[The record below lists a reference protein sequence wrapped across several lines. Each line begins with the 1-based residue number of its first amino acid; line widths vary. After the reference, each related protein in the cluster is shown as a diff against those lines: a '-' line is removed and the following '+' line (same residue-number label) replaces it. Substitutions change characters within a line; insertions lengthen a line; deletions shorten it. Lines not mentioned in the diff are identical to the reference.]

1 MGIYY
6 YRYIIVF
13 NNSYHTV
20 LCGTVFLNKSTVV
33 HFVFLMDLALWYFL
47 ARYWLIS
54 DIPRWHIDYQNEI
67 AKCVGD
73 TRRSFNSRHQN
84 FPNIINVSQNSNFLL
99 IIVKR
104 IYRLS
109 SSRATGCCAKLENRY
124 DLHFMLLRDLFLF
137 PIYKGNFFFSL
148 LFKLKL
154 FCPL

>member
-1 MGIYY
+1 
-6 YRYIIVF
+6 
-13 NNSYHTV
+13 V
-20 LCGTVFLNKSTVV
+20 LCGTVFLNESAVV
-33 HFVFLMDLALWYFL
+33 YFVFLMDPALFPCEIL
-47 ARYWLIS
+47 V
-54 DIPRWHIDYQNEI
+54 DIGYPSWRSAVDYQNEI

-99 IIVKR
+99 IIVH

-109 SSRATGCCAKLENRY
+109 ASRATGCCAKLENRY

-148 LFKLKL
+148 LFKLEL